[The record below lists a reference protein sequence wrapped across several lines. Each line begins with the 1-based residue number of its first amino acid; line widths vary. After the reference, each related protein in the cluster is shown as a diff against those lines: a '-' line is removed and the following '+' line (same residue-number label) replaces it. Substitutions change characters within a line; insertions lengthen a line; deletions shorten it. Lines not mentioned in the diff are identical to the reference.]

1 MVSRDELIARDF
13 EPPRAM
19 EDARKMLATGVKP
32 EGMTVRDSLNMF

>member
-1 MVSRDELIARDF
+1 MVSRDELTARDF